1 MREGRRGRTL
11 PGHGSKRDIR
21 FGATKVEKLATNMG
35 LLCLLYLVTSLAACC
50 LSNCLIAKE
59 GGGALGVNWLHCSGL
74 RLAVIS
80 GTGAG
85 AGRVKWDLK
94 VNSHLDF
101 ELLARGKGEGRVAI
115 GIGQSLRVCVCVSVC
130 LCMSPSLGQG
140 CGQVLLHKLT
150 WPNTI
155 SQLFCT

>member
-1 MREGRRGRTL
+1 MMEGRRGRTL

-21 FGATKVEKLATNMG
+21 FGATKVEKLATNMD

-59 GGGALGVNWLHCSGL
+59 GGGGAGVNWLHCSGL
-74 RLAVIS
+74 QLAVIS
-80 GTGAG
+80 GAGAG

-101 ELLARGKGEGRVAI
+101 ELLAQGRG
-115 GIGQSLRVCVCVSVC
+115 
-130 LCMSPSLGQG
+130 
-140 CGQVLLHKLT
+140 
-150 WPNTI
+150 
-155 SQLFCT
+155 